1 MPLVKICGLRHPDQ
15 AAAVAGLGADAI
27 GVIGVPASPRWV
39 PAEQRPALF
48 AAAAVGRPG
57 CFGVLV
63 VADPEDGQL
72 ETLGSRGGHEVLQ
85 LHGQES
91 PERCAQLRGRLDV
104 KLWKALRISQPG
116 DLALA
121 AAYAPV
127 VDALL
132 LDCWDPQQLG
142 GTGRSIPLGWLG
154 GFSPGLPWWLAGGL
168 NPANLRVVLGAV
180 APTGLDLSSG
190 VELAPGE
197 KNLDKVAE
205 LFAIL
210 RDPDQAG
217 GHR

>member
-1 MPLVKICGLRHPDQ
+1 MPLVKICGLRHHDQ

-27 GVIGVPASPRWV
+27 GVIGVPTSPRWV
-39 PAEQRPALF
+39 PAEQRADLF
-48 AAAAVGRPG
+48 TAAALGRPG

-63 VADPEDGQL
+63 VADPEDGEL
-72 ETLGSRGGHEVLQ
+72 DTLDSRGGHQVLQ

-91 PERCAQLRGRLDV
+91 AERCAQLRRRLDV
-104 KLWKALRISQPG
+104 KLWKALRISRPG

-121 AAYAPV
+121 ADYAPV

-142 GTGRSIPLGWLG
+142 GTGRSIPLGWLRD
-154 GFSPGLPWWLAGGL
+154 FSPALPWWLAGGL
-168 NPANLRVVLGAV
+168 NADNLKAVLGAV
-180 APTGLDLSSG
+180 SPTGLDLSSG
-190 VELAPGE
+190 VERAPGE

-210 RDPDQAG
+210 RDADPAVG
-217 GHR
+217 LR